1 MYNRLSS
8 RSRRLLL
15 SVVVLLVAISSASAA
30 RPPKCPTAHSTN
42 VEICEYVLDQARQ
55 FKDSNEQAEY
65 VADVAGLYQRWDHA
79 RAEELANEAAAKVK
93 PSAAPQP
100 KGSKDL
106 PKEVMQGLSEA
117 LAGLATEQITLSLLE
132 VDPKLAVRVG
142 DRFIGDPGLRDLLR
156 VWPPWSR
163 RTQRGRSKFGRRYK
177 TLMLGPS

>member
-65 VADVAGLYQRWDHA
+65 VADVAGLYQRWIMPA
-79 RAEELANEAAAKVK
+79 PRNGKRGRGQGEAERGAAAKG
-93 PSAAPQP
+93 QQ
-100 KGSKDL
+100 GS
-106 PKEVMQGLSEA
+106 S
-117 LAGLATEQITLSLLE
+117 
-132 VDPKLAVRVG
+132 
-142 DRFIGDPGLRDLLR
+142 
-156 VWPPWSR
+156 
-163 RTQRGRSKFGRRYK
+163 
-177 TLMLGPS
+177 